1 MTYLPSNLR
10 GQLERTIVQ
19 ARDVAEIAAASALE
33 NLAVHHNEPYE
44 HMSPEERKLRKRL
57 RLRARHLGDRLDA
70 NTGGHGIGHLTTEC
84 AYEHWNRMLFARYLA
99 ENHLLI
105 EPENSVP
112 ISLEEC
118 EELAKDEG
126 VDRWV
131 LASRYAEKMLP
142 QIFRTDDPL
151 LELEFAKEHR
161 LKLETLLNGLERNIF
176 IASDSLG
183 WVYQFWQ
190 SKRKDEVNKSGIKIG
205 ADELPA
211 VTQLFTEP
219 YMVSFLLDNS
229 LGAWWANKRLN
240 NEDLSSAKSEEELR
254 KKASL
259 PGVPLGYLRFVKNED
274 KKWTPAGGTFD
285 EWPENLSEFKA
296 LDPCCGSG
304 HFLVAAFLMLVPI
317 RIELENL
324 SARDAVDAVLRENLN
339 GLEID
344 PRCVELAAFA
354 LALAAWK
361 YPAAGGYRKLTKFN
375 VACSG
380 LALRGNREEWI
391 KLAGDN
397 NSFRIALDLIYE
409 MFKYAPTLGSLI
421 NPLKSAAAKIVEWG
435 ELSKLIEK
443 ALDKEGGDEVN
454 EMSVVAR
461 GLSEAIQLLA
471 EKYHWVFTNVPY
483 LARGK
488 QDQELQEYL
497 GQNYKAG
504 KNDLATAFLSRCLEF
519 CKEGGVVNN
528 VLPQNWLFLTTY
540 KTFREKLLRGHTLN
554 LIARLGPKGF
564 STPMWD
570 FNVQLLSLSHSQ
582 STRDKLG
589 SIKQEEWEH
598 LINGLDV
605 SEYRSPHEKSGGLL
619 GDEIKQVL
627 QLKQLENPDARIA
640 LEENTDLPLL
650 SKYADALVGLQTSD
664 DPMFLSAFFEHDSI
678 NKNIWEYL
686 QGTPDIFKNFSGQS
700 WLVRWE
706 NGEGLLLSTPTAYPT
721 KGLKALGRPGIAINR
736 MGKLFAYRY
745 AKERFHQN
753 VATIIPNDPKHL
765 SAIWCFCSSS
775 EYREYIRHIDQSLKV
790 TNATLAKV
798 PFDLERW
805 TKVAIEKYPNG
816 LPKPYS
822 EDPTQWIF
830 HGRPEKSD
838 DPLQA
843 VIARL
848 LGYRWPTELDPDMEL
863 SGEAQELVAKCD
875 DLLSFVDED
884 GIACIPAVRG
894 EDPAAD
900 RVRELLAAAF
910 GSEWSPIKEKELIT
924 ATGTNANDLED
935 WLHNHFF
942 DQHCKLF
949 HHRPFVWHIW
959 DGRKRDG
966 FHALVSYH
974 KLAEGSGKGKKLLET
989 LTYSYLGD
997 WIARQKDEVK
1007 RGVAGSDDRL
1017 TAAMELEKKLKA
1029 IIEGETPNDIF
1040 IRWKPIEEQPVGW
1053 EPDIND
1059 GVRLNIRPFMSDDI
1073 PNGKKGAGILR
1084 GKPNIKWTKD
1094 RGKDVVSSPWFSI
1107 FEGERINDHHLT
1119 LDEKQSARK
1128 GGGK

>member
-10 GQLERTIVQ
+10 GQLERAIVQ

-70 NTGGHGIGHLTTEC
+70 NTGGHGISHLTTEC
-84 AYEHWNRMLFARYLA
+84 AYEHWNRMLFARFLA

-126 VDRWV
+126 VDHWV

-190 SKRKDEVNKSGIKIG
+190 SKRKDEVNKSESKIG

-240 NEDLSSAKSEEELR
+240 NEDLSNAENEEELR

-274 KKWTPAGGTFD
+274 KKWTPAGGTFE
-285 EWPENLSEFKA
+285 EWPNNLSEFKA

-317 RIELENL
+317 RMELEGL
-324 SARDAVDAVLRENLN
+324 SACDAVDVVVKENIH

-361 YPAAGGYRKLTKFN
+361 YPDAGGYRKLPELN
-375 VACSG
+375 IACSG
-380 LALRGNREEWI
+380 LTLRGKKEDWV
-391 KLAGDN
+391 KLAGSS
-397 NSFRIALDLIYE
+397 NSFRFALNLMYE
-409 MFKYAPTLGSLI
+409 MFKNAPTLGSLI
-421 NPLKSAAAKIVEWG
+421 NPSRSDAAKVVEWD

-443 ALDKEGGDEVN
+443 ALDKEKDEEEN
-454 EMSVVAR
+454 EMGVVAQ
-461 GLSEAIQLLA
+461 GLSVSAQTLSR
-471 EKYHWVFTNVPY
+471 KYHLVITNVPY

-488 QDQELQEYL
+488 QDEKLRDFL
-497 GQNYKAG
+497 AQNYKAE

-519 CKEGGVVNN
+519 CQKGGVVNN

-540 KTFREKLLRGHTLN
+540 KALREKLLGGHTWSLM
-554 LIARLGPKGF
+554 ARLGPKGF

-570 FNVQLLSLSHSQ
+570 FNVQLLSISHSQ
-582 STRDKLG
+582 STRDELG
-589 SIKQEEWEH
+589 SIKQKEWEH

-605 SEYRSPHEKSGGLL
+605 SDYRSPKEKADGLL
-619 GDEIKQVL
+619 NGEVKQVL
-627 QLKQLENPDARIA
+627 QLKQLENPDARIS
-640 LEENTDLPLL
+640 LEDLGETNLL
-650 SKYADALVGLQTSD
+650 EKYAKS
-664 DPMFLSAFFEHDSI
+664 
-678 NKNIWEYL
+678 L
-686 QGTPDIFKNFSGQS
+686 QGISPADFPHFGRCFWEIGNIINNWHFWQSTFDSSISFGGKELILWWNDDLETAFS
-700 WLVRWE
+700 
-706 NGEGLLLSTPTAYPT
+706 NGSAYLRGKDAWG
-721 KGLKALGRPGIAINR
+721 KGGIVVKQMRSLPCALYSGNKFDTNCA
-736 MGKLFAYRY
+736 
-745 AKERFHQN
+745 
-753 VATIIPNDPKHL
+753 VIIPNDPIHL
-765 SAIWCFCSSS
+765 PAIWCFCSSVEFNES
-775 EYREYIRHIDQSLKV
+775 VRHIDQALKV
-790 TNATLAKV
+790 TNATLVKV
-798 PFDLERW
+798 PFDLDHW
-805 TKVAIEKYPNG
+805 SKIAAKKYPNG

-822 EDPTQWIF
+822 NDPTQWIF

-838 DPLQA
+838 DPLQVA
-843 VIARL
+843 VARL
-848 LGYRWPTELDPDMEL
+848 LGYRWPAELDSEMEL
-863 SGEAQELVAKCD
+863 SDGARTLVGKCD
-875 DLLSFVDED
+875 QLLPFIDED
-884 GIACIPAVRG
+884 GIACIPSIRG

-900 RVRELLAAAF
+900 RIREILAASF
-910 GSEWSPIKEKELIT
+910 GADWSSIKEKELLA
-924 ATGTNANDLED
+924 ATGASTNDLDD
-935 WLHNHFF
+935 WLRNHFF

-949 HHRPFVWHIW
+949 QHRPFIWHIW

-966 FHALVSYH
+966 FHALVNYH
-974 KLAEGSGKGKKLLET
+974 KLAEGNGKGKKLLET

-997 WIARQKDEVK
+997 WIARQRDEIK
-1007 RGVAGSDDRL
+1007 RGVAGSEDRL
-1017 TAAMELEKKLKA
+1017 TAALELEKKLKA
-1029 IIEGETPNDIF
+1029 ILEGEDPSDIF
-1040 IRWKPIEEQPVGW
+1040 IRWKPIEEQPLGW
-1053 EPDIND
+1053 KPDIND
-1059 GVRLNIRPFMSDDI
+1059 GVRLNIRPFMINDI

-1107 FEGERINDHHLT
+1107 FEGERINNHHLT

-1128 GGGK
+1128 GGRK